1 MFDSNAHS
9 AELPLLPEA
18 HSWNSTAAFGIFA
31 SPRVATHMIF
41 RWLQFVLAPSP
52 ARAHF
57 LNPEEK
63 AWLQNRQDT
72 QHKLSAE
79 RNPHQG
85 AWWGVH
91 LLLQMHLCH
100 ISLPVHVVLYDP
112 SF

>member
-1 MFDSNAHS
+1 MKHYSDVWHFSQPQGGHPLV
-9 AELPLLPEA
+9 LP
-18 HSWNSTAAFGIFA
+18 
-31 SPRVATHMIF
+31 
-41 RWLQFVLAPSP
+41 WLQFVLAPSP

-91 LLLQMHLCH
+91 
-100 ISLPVHVVLYDP
+100 
-112 SF
+112 